1 MDAMGE
7 PTNASNTFHWHV
19 RERILPALAELDG
32 LGERIDEVRRFY
44 DILAGADL
52 SFPVADAPPFPSN
65 LCEESCAI
73 ELAYTFGGRDDCGV
87 RYSFEPTC
95 RRTALK
101 NRYTLC
107 RDRLKTA
114 MRAAGGGY
122 DTDLFS
128 ALFKIGVPNDVLLSP
143 SRDPTATI
151 CAIHHYRDR
160 PPRLKIYF
168 SVDFISEP
176 ERALEQIRRL
186 VSALGEPVL
195 NEQVEAF
202 LAAFDP
208 PGGGRMVGFDFE
220 PNVPVEMKVYKEGL
234 GLSQSALASVIE
246 RAGGGPAAHE
256 GVERFQDIFL
266 DGDRDPGR
274 FNLVTLAPRRDGH
287 ARLKLY
293 VRPVDLYDDGEA
305 LRRLRTWYGALDK
318 NDELALVERGLAT
331 VAPLEVLEGTRG
343 FFNYLSV
350 DVGPA
355 GVTKTSVYYAPLIA
369 LRRV

>member
-1 MDAMGE
+1 MNAMGE
-7 PTNASNTFHWHV
+7 PSKASSSFHWHV
-19 RERILPALAELDG
+19 RERILPALARLDG
-32 LGERIDEVRRFY
+32 LGERVDEIQRFY
-44 DILAGADL
+44 DLLAGEDL
-52 SFPVADAPPFPSN
+52 DFPVTGAPPFPSN
-65 LCEESCAI
+65 LCEEDCAL

-107 RDRLKTA
+107 RDRMKSA
-114 MRAAGGGY
+114 MRTAGEGY
-122 DTDLFS
+122 DVERFTT
-128 ALFKIGVPNDVLLSP
+128 LFKIGVPNDVLLSP

-168 SVDFISEP
+168 SADYPSEP

-186 VSALGEPVL
+186 VGALEEPIL
-195 NEQVEAF
+195 EEQVEAF
-202 LAAFDP
+202 LAAYDP

-220 PNVPVEMKVYKEGL
+220 PHAPVEVKVYKEGK
-234 GLSQSALASVIE
+234 GLTVETLARVIE

-256 GVERFQDIFL
+256 GVERFQDVFL
-266 DGDRDPGR
+266 DGDREPAR
-274 FNLVTLAPRRDGH
+274 FDLVTLAPGRDGR

-293 VRPVDLYDDGEA
+293 IRPVDLYGDAEA
-305 LRRLRTWYGALDK
+305 LRRLRAWYGALGK
-318 NDELALVERGLAT
+318 EEELALVERGLAT

-343 FFNYLSV
+343 FFNYFSV

-355 GVTKTSVYYAPLIA
+355 GLTKTSVYYAPLVA